1 MGKRP
6 FLLILLLIAA
16 AGMVCAQDKKD
27 ALAFY
32 RQGKYQQ
39 AVDVCLEELKEMP
52 NRMDSHAVLC
62 WSLMKLKKYQKTLD
76 YAEEALNI
84 SRYDSRIIEIAGEAL
99 FYLGRWQEALKYFE
113 EYTAI
118 NPTGGRVEDVYYF
131 MGELFIQLGKYNNAD
146 IAFSTALYHSPNVAS
161 WWTRLG
167 YARERAEDY
176 SWSLDAYN
184 KALKLNPNQIDA
196 ARGKSRVEKLSDGG

>member
-1 MGKRP
+1 MAKRV
-6 FLLILLLIAA
+6 FLLILLFVVV

-32 RQGKYQQ
+32 RQGKYQE

-52 NRMDSHAVLC
+52 NRMDSYAVLC
-62 WSLMKLKKYQKTLD
+62 WSLLKLKKYQETHD
-76 YAEEALNI
+76 YAQKALNI
-84 SRYDSRIIEIAGEAL
+84 SRYDPRMIEIAGEAL

-146 IAFSTALYHSPNVAS
+146 IALSTALYHSPNVAS
-161 WWTRLG
+161 WWARLG
-167 YARERAEDY
+167 YTREKAGDY

-184 KALKLNPNQIDA
+184 KALKLNPNQLDA
-196 ARGKSRVEKLSDGG
+196 SRGKSRVEKLSDGG

>member
-6 FLLILLLIAA
+6 FFLILLLIAA
-16 AGMVCAQDKKD
+16 AGMVCAQDKRD

-62 WSLMKLKKYQKTLD
+62 WSLMKLKKYQETLD

-196 ARGKSRVEKLSDGG
+196 ARGKSRVEKLLDGG

>member
-1 MGKRP
+1 MVKRP

>member
-1 MGKRP
+1 MVKRL
-6 FLLILLLIAA
+6 FLLILLFLVAV
-16 AGMVCAQDKKD
+16 GMVCAQDKKD
-27 ALAFY
+27 ALALY
-32 RQGKYQQ
+32 RQGKYQE

-62 WSLMKLKKYQKTLD
+62 WSLMKLKKYQETLD

-167 YARERAEDY
+167 YAREKAEDY
-176 SWSLDAYN
+176 SGALDAYN
-184 KALKLNPNQIDA
+184 KALKLNPNQRDA